1 MPVYCP
7 FCMREQKEADANNCC
22 HCGKDFNYTGSYP
35 QLPVGTLLDGKYLLG
50 ASLALCGTYISYIAL
65 DTVSGKRKVIKE
77 CFSDRWG
84 YRDKNGSLRPKNGNE
99 DEYRRNLIR
108 FVEDAR
114 RLCTFTELKT
124 VCSVEA
130 YFEAN
135 NTAYMVMEYIERK
148 EITRVIRE
156 QGLSKMSDLEP
167 LFKPLMEDV
176 AQMHRMGF
184 LHNEIEPR
192 HIYVRDDGTP
202 ILLGDYSIRK
212 IIGELEE
219 KAIHLFTTGYAPLEQ
234 FKRTRQGPCSDVY
247 SMAGTICFCLTG
259 KSPMGTIER
268 TFNDEMKFPLE
279 LGADITEKQNNALKK
294 AMELK
299 AEKRTQTMEEFI
311 EDLFGQE
318 KEEKT
323 KELPKHN
330 RFRELLKAVKK
341 KNGA

>member
-7 FCMREQKEADANNCC
+7 FCMREQKEAEADNCC
-22 HCGKDFNYTGSYP
+22 HCGKDLNYTGSYP
-35 QLPVGTLLDGKYLLG
+35 QLPVGALLDGKYLLG
-50 ASLALCGTYISYIAL
+50 ASLTWDGSGVTYIAL
-65 DTVSGKRKVIKE
+65 NLANEKRVVIRE
-77 CFSDRWG
+77 YLPNWWA
-84 YRDKNGSLRPKNGNE
+84 YRDKNGSLQPKNGNE

-108 FVEDAR
+108 FRENVR
-114 RLCTFTELKT
+114 RQCTFIELKT
-124 VCSVEA
+124 VCNVET

-135 NTAYMVMEYIERK
+135 NTAYMVREYIEGDQ
-148 EITRVIRE
+148 ITGVVE
-156 QGLSKMSDLEP
+156 KQGPFKMSDLET
-167 LFKPLMEDV
+167 LIKPLMEDV

-234 FKRTRQGPCSDVY
+234 FGRTRQGPCSDVY

-323 KELPKHN
+323 KELPKQN

>member
-7 FCMREQKEADANNCC
+7 FCMREQKEAEADNCC
-22 HCGKDFNYTGSYP
+22 HCGKDLNYTGSYP
-35 QLPVGTLLDGKYLLG
+35 QLPVGTLLNGKYLLG
-50 ASLALCGTYISYIAL
+50 VSLALGGTYISYIAL
-65 DTVSGKRKVIKE
+65 DTVSGKRKAIKE
-77 CFSDRWG
+77 CFSDRWA

-184 LHNEIEPR
+184 LHNEIEPT

-212 IIGELEE
+212 IGENVGFLTMQAFSPVEHYLD
-219 KAIHLFTTGYAPLEQ
+219 ADQRGTF
-234 FKRTRQGPCSDVY
+234 SDVY
-247 SMAGTICFCLTG
+247 SMAATIYFCLTG
-259 KSPMGTIER
+259 KSPYSTYDRLMS
-268 TFNDEMKFPLE
+268 DEMKFPLE

-318 KEEKT
+318 KGEKT
-323 KELPKHN
+323 KELPKQN